1 MTHHLFDQTRNPTG
15 LTDGGV
21 VYGILIGKL
30 GIPHPDQD
38 FMGSRYVE
46 SKNIKIQKTRVK
58 GLHAMPME
66 IPNIQTNDGTMVQG
80 PARDLFRFSSNLV
93 LQITTPECG
102 PLQTSHLVD

>member
-1 MTHHLFDQTRNPTG
+1 MTYYLFIPTRNPTG

-21 VYGILIGKL
+21 VYGILISKL

-38 FMGSRYVE
+38 FMGKRHVE
-46 SKNIKIQKTRVK
+46 SKNIKIQKTRVQ

-80 PARDLFRFSSNLV
+80 PARDLFR
-93 LQITTPECG
+93 
-102 PLQTSHLVD
+102 

>member
-1 MTHHLFDQTRNPTG
+1 MTYYLFNPTRNPTG

-46 SKNIKIQKTRVK
+46 SKNIKIQKTHVK

-102 PLQTSHLVD
+102 PLHSSHLVD